1 MASFTTQIPD
11 LANVGPIIS
20 ITLAPSMLR
29 EDLLRARGQSV
40 PSPMTVSAMI
50 DIGSSATVIRED
62 LAQQLKLELVGS
74 TLINTPSSTDVFCCE
89 YFARLSLP
97 HDIVFENVVIAAPL
111 QKQNVE
117 CLIGRDILQ
126 HGVLVY
132 IGHNDSFTLS
142 F

>member
-11 LANVGPIIS
+11 MATVGPIIS
-20 ITLAPSMLR
+20 VQLAPTMFREAMLR
-29 EDLLRARGQSV
+29 TQGQSV
-40 PSPMTVSAMI
+40 PSPITVSAMI
-50 DIGSSATVIRED
+50 DIGSSATVVRED
-62 LAQQLKLELVGS
+62 LAQQLKLELVGA

-89 YFARLSLP
+89 YFARLCLP

-111 QKQNVE
+111 QNQNVQ

-126 HGVLVY
+126 NGVLIY

>member
-1 MASFTTQIPD
+1 MAT
-11 LANVGPIIS
+11 VGPIIS
-20 ITLAPSMLR
+20 VQLAPTMFREAMLR
-29 EDLLRARGQSV
+29 TQGQSV
-40 PSPMTVSAMI
+40 PSPITVSAMI
-50 DIGSSATVIRED
+50 DIGSSATVVRED
-62 LAQQLKLELVGS
+62 LAQQLKLELVGA

-89 YFARLSLP
+89 YFARLCLP

-111 QKQNVE
+111 QNQNVQ

-126 HGVLVY
+126 NGVLIY